1 VIPLSLS
8 RIGELGLGA
17 LEARPGARE
26 VRGVQ
31 IDSRR
36 VADGDLFV
44 AVGRGAE
51 YLEDARSR
59 GAAAT
64 LVPDEPF
71 AALAALARLV
81 RELSTARVVAVT
93 GSVGKTTTKDIL
105 GALAGAHAPTIV
117 AEGSHNN
124 EIGLPLTL
132 CRIESDTEVV
142 VVEMGMRGLGQIAEL
157 AAVARPSVGVVT
169 SVGPVHLELLGTV
182 ERVAQAKAE
191 VIGALPPGG
200 TAVVPAGEPLLEPY
214 RRQDVETIRFGPGGD
229 VRLLALRPHASG
241 SVLEVDAGGE
251 QTELDLPLRGRH
263 NASNAL
269 AALAA
274 YVGLGLPVAD
284 AGRGAAEVRLSR
296 WRGEEAP
303 LPGDGL
309 LINDAYNANPVAMV
323 SALEHLAERAEGRRK
338 VAVLGDMA
346 ELGPDGPG
354 YHREVGAAAAGAG
367 VEALVAVGPL
377 ARHYIE
383 GARGV
388 PVTRWAPDA
397 AAALSE
403 LRSVLEA
410 GDCVLVKGSRS
421 MGLEALAEALTAVPA

>member
-1 VIPLSLS
+1 MIPLSLS

-214 RRQDVETIRFGPGGD
+214 RRQDVETIRFGPGG
-229 VRLLALRPHASG
+229 
-241 SVLEVDAGGE
+241 
-251 QTELDLPLRGRH
+251 
-263 NASNAL
+263 
-269 AALAA
+269 
-274 YVGLGLPVAD
+274 
-284 AGRGAAEVRLSR
+284 
-296 WRGEEAP
+296 
-303 LPGDGL
+303 
-309 LINDAYNANPVAMV
+309 
-323 SALEHLAERAEGRRK
+323 
-338 VAVLGDMA
+338 
-346 ELGPDGPG
+346 
-354 YHREVGAAAAGAG
+354 
-367 VEALVAVGPL
+367 
-377 ARHYIE
+377 
-383 GARGV
+383 
-388 PVTRWAPDA
+388 
-397 AAALSE
+397 
-403 LRSVLEA
+403 
-410 GDCVLVKGSRS
+410 
-421 MGLEALAEALTAVPA
+421 